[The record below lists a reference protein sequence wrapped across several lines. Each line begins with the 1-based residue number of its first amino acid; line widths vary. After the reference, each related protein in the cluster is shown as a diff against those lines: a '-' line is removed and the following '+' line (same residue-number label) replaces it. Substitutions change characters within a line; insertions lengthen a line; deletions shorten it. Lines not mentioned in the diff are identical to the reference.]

1 MYTKSEQRSYI
12 LSINCKKCNAELPDE
27 ASICLNCMTPV
38 ERQEN
43 DSTKLIN
50 TDMSVKERI
59 RVYIADIAA
68 KLSSLP
74 KKHKAAILTTLV
86 LLIMLIPLS
95 AYLLSPVNA
104 TENTASLSGSEA
116 VQEKPVSRIESFFDE
131 VLGITE
137 SNEAKSS
144 FSEQANASDNITNP
158 ESGTSTS
165 SSMLESN
172 TEGTANSTTNGNG
185 SSSNLGSTSNSG
197 SDNTT
202 NAGNSG
208 ESENSGASDTNSEPV
223 LNYDD
228 WEYTISD
235 SKVTVTKYT
244 GNDKNII
251 VPDKF
256 DGANLYKISKET
268 FKDNSTLE
276 TVTFKDS
283 EEYHAMTIS
292 RSVFNNC
299 SSLKKVTFPKNTNLG
314 ISSEFALNCPKL
326 FDIEIDFWQYRF
338 VNGALYSSNGSTWS
352 LIEYC
357 EGYTASTYDVPSWC
371 TFTSYAS
378 TNISNNKYLKTINIH
393 ENCYSISKQW
403 NYYEYRY
410 LENINVATDNSYYES
425 INGVLYDKSGSSLKL
440 KIYPAGKNDK
450 TYNVPEN
457 CTINCYGMKKGLF
470 DKIETI
476 VLPASSIISS
486 STLEDILKYYPNLK
500 TIKMEKGHSKFNS
513 YKNTLDKLVN
523 VVEY

>member
-1 MYTKSEQRSYI
+1 M
-12 LSINCKKCNAELPDE
+12 SINCKKCNAELPDE

-59 RVYIADIAA
+59 RVYITDIAA

-74 KKHKAAILTTLV
+74 IKHKAAILTTLV

-137 SNEAKSS
+137 SNETKSS
-144 FSEQANASDNITNP
+144 FSEQADASDDITNP
-158 ESGTSTS
+158 EAGTSTS
-165 SSMLESN
+165 SSMLENN

-202 NAGNSG
+202 NAGNSR

-228 WEYTISD
+228 WEYTISN
-235 SKVTVTKYT
+235 SKVTITKYT

-251 VPDKF
+251 VPDRF
-256 DGANLYKISKET
+256 DGANVSSVLSGT

-292 RSVFNNC
+292 GSAFNNC

-314 ISSEFALNCPKL
+314 IYDEFAVNCPN
-326 FDIEIDFWQYRF
+326 FSDIEIDFWQFRF
-338 VNGALYSSNGSTWS
+338 VEGGLYDYNGKTWI
-352 LIEYC
+352 LKEYC

-371 TFTSYAS
+371 SSISNAS
-378 TNISNNKYLKTINIH
+378 ENISNNKYLKTINIH
-393 ENCYSISKQW
+393 ENCYSPSKQW
-403 NYYEYRY
+403 STTRTYEN
-410 LENINVATDNSYYES
+410 LENINVATGNSYYES
-425 INGVLYDKSGSSLKL
+425 IDGVLYDKSGSSLKL
-440 KIYPAGKNDK
+440 KIYPAGRKD
-450 TYNVPEN
+450 TTFNVAEN
-457 CTINCYGMKKGLF
+457 CTIDCTGMNKGLF
-470 DKIETI
+470 KNIETI

>member
-1 MYTKSEQRSYI
+1 M
-12 LSINCKKCNAELPDE
+12 
-27 ASICLNCMTPV
+27 
-38 ERQEN
+38 
-43 DSTKLIN
+43 
-50 TDMSVKERI
+50 
-59 RVYIADIAA
+59 
-68 KLSSLP
+68 
-74 KKHKAAILTTLV
+74 
-86 LLIMLIPLS
+86 
-95 AYLLSPVNA
+95 
-104 TENTASLSGSEA
+104 
-116 VQEKPVSRIESFFDE
+116 
-131 VLGITE
+131 LGITE
-137 SNEAKSS
+137 SNETKSS
-144 FSEQANASDNITNP
+144 FSEQADASDDITNP

-299 SSLKKVTFPKNTNLG
+299 SSLKKLLSQKH
-314 ISSEFALNCPKL
+314 K
-326 FDIEIDFWQYRF
+326 
-338 VNGALYSSNGSTWS
+338 
-352 LIEYC
+352 
-357 EGYTASTYDVPSWC
+357 SW
-371 TFTSYAS
+371 
-378 TNISNNKYLKTINIH
+378 NIQRICS
-393 ENCYSISKQW
+393 
-403 NYYEYRY
+403 
-410 LENINVATDNSYYES
+410 
-425 INGVLYDKSGSSLKL
+425 
-440 KIYPAGKNDK
+440 
-450 TYNVPEN
+450 
-457 CTINCYGMKKGLF
+457 
-470 DKIETI
+470 
-476 VLPASSIISS
+476 
-486 STLEDILKYYPNLK
+486 
-500 TIKMEKGHSKFNS
+500 
-513 YKNTLDKLVN
+513 
-523 VVEY
+523 